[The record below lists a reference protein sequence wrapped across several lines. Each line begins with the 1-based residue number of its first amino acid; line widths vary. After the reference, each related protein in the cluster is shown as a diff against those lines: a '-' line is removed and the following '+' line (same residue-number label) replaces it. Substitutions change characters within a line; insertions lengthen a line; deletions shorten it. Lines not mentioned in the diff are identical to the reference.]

1 MVGEGEEKADRVT
14 FDTERCTG
22 CRSCELAC
30 SFHHTSAFQPRVSS
44 IEIANNPGKTGF
56 LATFFR
62 EEFEDHKACDRC
74 QGLPG
79 PLCVPVCPKRSHD
92 ELENLV
98 KKI

>member
-1 MVGEGEEKADRVT
+1 MAGERGKKADKVT
-14 FDTERCTG
+14 FDTEKCTG

-44 IEIANNPGKTGF
+44 IEITNNRGKTGF
-56 LATFFR
+56 LATFFTAGV
-62 EEFEDHKACDRC
+62 EGHKACDRC

-79 PLCVPVCPKRSHD
+79 PLCVQVCPKRSHD